1 MTRLKLL
8 VAVYLVLTQTGC
20 AVYVGASTV
29 SLITTGKSIPEHAV
43 SDATGYDCGV
53 INWIEQKH
61 NYCEIHRDAGTHYVR
76 SLD

>member
-8 VAVYLVLTQTGC
+8 VAVYLVLTQCSC

-29 SLITTGKSIPEHAV
+29 SLITTGKSIPEHSA
-43 SDATGYDCGV
+43 SQISGADCGV
-53 INWIEQKH
+53 KNWIEHKH
-61 NYCEIHRDAGTHYVR
+61 YYCEQRKDAGTHYVS